1 MGAVMAKAMQGMAY
15 TTAKSN
21 PNAVKF
27 ADGKYAN
34 LTDQQKVDLVAYM
47 TEKSA
52 PGQWNLPA
60 DEIARGKTLSES
72 SVPASTTSR
81 PTMQQ
86 KQVSARRRARAS
98 ARPLISPDRKP
109 GPAVAPISS
118 AIEDVSK
125 LGV

>member
-1 MGAVMAKAMQGMAY
+1 MMKDAPKMKEIY
-15 TTAKSN
+15 EKT
-21 PNAVKF
+21 
-27 ADGKYAN
+27 GKPLQLGIAPEM
-34 LTDQQKVDLVAYM
+34 LRSEPSPQV
-47 TEKSA
+47 EKMYQDIV
-52 PGQWNLPA
+52 GK
-60 DEIARGKTLSES
+60 EKTL
-72 SVPASTTSR
+72 SR